1 MVRIAVLDDYQGV
14 AQAFADWSALPDDA
28 EVVLFRE
35 AIGHE
40 DAVAERLQDF
50 EIICAMRERTPF
62 PATLLRRLPNLK
74 LLVTT
79 GMRNASIDLEAA
91 GACGVMVCGTASPAH
106 ATAELAMGLVLALA
120 RGIVSEAQSVR
131 AGGWQVGVGR
141 DVRGAT
147 LGIIGLGRL
156 GGAVARMAEG
166 FGMRLVAWSQNLTE
180 ARAAECGAT
189 LLTKEQLLA
198 EADFVTI
205 HLRLSDRSRG
215 LIDRAALSLMKA
227 DAYLINTSR
236 APIVDTEAL
245 VDALRTKQIAG
256 AALDVHDEEPLPP
269 DAPLRQIENLL
280 LTPHIGYVTRETY
293 EVFYR
298 ETVEAVAAYLAGNPV
313 RVLTP

>member
-156 GGAVARMAEG
+156 GGTVARMAEG

>member
-1 MVRIAVLDDYQGV
+1 MARIAVLDDYQGV
-14 AQAFADWSALPDDA
+14 APGFADWSALPDDA
-28 EVVLFRE
+28 EVVFFSE
-35 AIGHE
+35 VIGDQ
-40 DAVAERLQDF
+40 DALAARLRDF

-62 PATLLRRLPNLK
+62 PAALLRRLPNLK

-79 GMRNASIDLEAA
+79 GMRNASIDVEAA
-91 GACGVMVCGTASPAH
+91 GACGVTVCGTASPAH

-120 RGIVSEAQSVR
+120 RGIVTEAHSVR
-131 AGGWQVGVGR
+131 AGGWQIGVGR

-166 FGMRLVAWSQNLTE
+166 FGMRIVAWSQNLTE
-180 ARAAECGAT
+180 ARAVECGAT
-189 LLTKEQLLA
+189 LLSKDRLLA

-215 LIDRAALSLMKA
+215 LIDRAALSQMKR

-245 VDALRTKQIAG
+245 VDALRTSQIAG

-269 DAPLRQIENLL
+269 DAPLRQIDNLL

-298 ETVEAVAAYLAGNPV
+298 ETVEAVAAYLAGDPV
-313 RVLTP
+313 RVLNP

>member
-1 MVRIAVLDDYQGV
+1 MRIAVLDDYQGV

-156 GGAVARMAEG
+156 GGTVARMAEG

>member
-14 AQAFADWSALPDDA
+14 AQAFADWSTLPDDA
-28 EVVLFRE
+28 EIVFFGEV
-35 AIGHE
+35 IGDE
-40 DAVAERLQDF
+40 NAVAERLQDF
-50 EIICAMRERTPF
+50 QIICAMRERTPF
-62 PATLLRRLPNLK
+62 PATVLRRLPNLK

-79 GMRNASIDLEAA
+79 GMRNASIDLDAA
-91 GACGVMVCGTASPAH
+91 RACGVMVCGTASPAH

-120 RGIVSEAQSVR
+120 RGIASEAHSVR

-156 GGAVARMAEG
+156 GGALARMAEG

-205 HLRLSDRSRG
+205 HLRLSERSRG
-215 LIDRAALSLMKA
+215 LIDRAALSLMKP

-245 VDALRTKQIAG
+245 VDALRANRIAG

-269 DAPLRQIENLL
+269 DAPLRQIDNLL

-313 RVLTP
+313 RVLTA

>member
-1 MVRIAVLDDYQGV
+1 MVSIAVLDDYQGV
-14 AQAFADWSALPDDA
+14 AHEFADWSVLPDDA
-28 EVVLFRE
+28 EVVFFSEVL
-35 AIGHE
+35 GTE
-40 DAVAERLQDF
+40 DAVAARLQDF
-50 EIICAMRERTPF
+50 EIICAMRERTPI
-62 PATLLRRLPNLK
+62 PASLLRRLPNLK

-79 GMRNASIDLEAA
+79 GMRNASIDLQAA
-91 GACGVMVCGTASPAH
+91 ADCGVMVCGTASPAN

-120 RGIVSEAQSVR
+120 RGIVTEAHSVR
-131 AGGWQVGVGR
+131 TGGWQLGVGR
-141 DVRGAT
+141 DLRGAT

-189 LLTKEQLLA
+189 LMSKEGLLA

-215 LIDRAALSLMKA
+215 LIDRAALSLMKP

-245 VDALRTKQIAG
+245 VEALRANQIAG

-269 DAPLRQIENLL
+269 EAPLRHIDNLL

-293 EVFYR
+293 DVFYR
-298 ETVEAVAAYLAGNPV
+298 ETVEAVAAYLAGAPV